1 MLCIVTLMLCI
12 VTFNIIISILRYLQR
27 NMCSVKETGLFSIE
41 FHFKSFFL
49 CERNE
54 KKTTRNSQIRKYQ
67 LKEILLEKPI
77 GRNNKQEEF
86 ICFRTNSSKSKA
98 SPK

>member
-1 MLCIVTLMLCI
+1 MLCI
-12 VTFNIIISILRYLQR
+12 VTFNIIISILILFQYYDIFKET
-27 NMCSVKETGLFSIE
+27 CSAKKTGLFSTE
-41 FHFKSFFL
+41 FHFKYFFL
-49 CERNE
+49 CAKEMR
-54 KKTTRNSQIRKYQ
+54 KKTTTRNSQIRKNQ